1 MAINKDY
8 KALVLEWKKTNPS
21 GTKAACSRDLSISPS
36 TVSRYWNHDEV
47 SLEEVKPV
55 FANRASRKEKTESSD
70 FSKGSLFQNS
80 SGGTLKIASR
90 KQREI
95 QPTGPMPVAKG
106 ASKKAEVKDPFDEVS
121 SPDEQIDLK
130 EAIEENKPDVLLSD
144 SASSTDKNAETVSE
158 EIPESVNDEQEV
170 NSNPD
175 LISDE
180 ELDSALDQYFNK
192 GNDKTEESVQEE
204 EKSEG
209 ETESE
214 TDDLVEDAED
224 LPEKASKFE
233 FFKEM
238 FRKKDK
244 SEKKTEKKEKPVKK
258 TYKKL
263 DESVKK
269 PEKVD
274 LSTPYENP
282 YIDNKNKYRDRIH
295 RIAASNIVYKF
306 FFMVM
311 CLAILGQ
318 FALYIELSNRSHL
331 VPYVLTVDKHGL
343 AIGTG
348 EAHPIAADDIENRFV
363 VAEIS
368 SFIKATRTV
377 TPDVGYLN
385 VNQDILSAIVKPD
398 DPAYKKLVEW
408 FSGEMKG
415 ADGKSPQERARTVIV
430 HVQIESIR
438 QFSEEAFN
446 VEWLEVT
453 RSRTGELV
461 KTATYRASI
470 SWYADQPSSDLK
482 QIQYN
487 PRGIYIRDF
496 SWEEI

>member
-1 MAINKDY
+1 MAINNKDY
-8 KALVLEWKKTNPS
+8 KALVLEWKKANPS

-36 TVSRYWNHDEV
+36 TVSRYWNHDED

-106 ASKKAEVKDPFDEVS
+106 ASKKAEVKNPFDEVS
-121 SPDEQIDLK
+121 PSDEQIDLK
-130 EAIEENKPDVLLSD
+130 EVIEENKPDVLLSD

-180 ELDSALDQYFNK
+180 ELDSALDK

-204 EKSEG
+204 EESEV

-244 SEKKTEKKEKPVKK
+244 SEKKTEKKGKPVKK

-331 VPYVLTVDKHGL
+331 VPYVLTVDQHGL

-446 VEWLEVT
+446 CEWLEVT

-487 PRGIYIRDF
+487 PRGIYIKDF